1 MGETSVPEAERST
14 IMATFRRA
22 ALMLVNTG

>member
-1 MGETSVPEAERST
+1 MTDIHVGQPMQGD

-22 ALMLVNTG
+22 AHMLVNVA